1 MAGADFVSGGT
12 VPLTVI
18 ATTSISRKAVA
29 GAQITVRVVSTSG
42 PPQILFRGLT
52 GNDGLV
58 KTSCALPETGAAN
71 AALII
76 VGFSPIGSSE
86 SKYLIRKKGT

>member
-18 ATTSISRKAVA
+18 ATTSLSRKPVP
-29 GAQITVRVVSTSG
+29 GTQITIRVVSTSG
-42 PPQILFRGLT
+42 PPQVLYRGLT
-52 GNDGLV
+52 GNDGMV
-58 KTSCALPETGAAN
+58 KISCVLPEIGGAN

-76 VGFSPIGSSE
+76 VGFSSIGSSE
-86 SKYLIRKKGT
+86 SKYLVRKRDG